1 MKYTFSIKTKVLKE
15 ITDNSVD
22 SIDKENQ
29 GSKVLKIIIFEY
41 FYTLAH

>member
-29 GSKVLKIIIFEY
+29 GSKVLKGMIF
-41 FYTLAH
+41 FT